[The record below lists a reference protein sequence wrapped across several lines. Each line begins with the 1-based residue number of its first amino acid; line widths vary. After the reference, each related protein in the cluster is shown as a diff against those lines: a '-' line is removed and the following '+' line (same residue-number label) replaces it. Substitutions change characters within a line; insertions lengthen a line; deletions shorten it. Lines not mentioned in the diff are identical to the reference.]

1 MPESPTI
8 ARRSSRWS
16 HPFTLAIATVVAV
29 GALAIGAGPT
39 AAATPLSGTLAIA
52 PGRYVPASKGKAAH
66 YTGSYFRM
74 LLPGATDKYF
84 RNPNSKAKDKTYT
97 LFIPGS
103 ERGLRLGAFQP
114 PPTPAFASD
123 GFALAS
129 SIVKPMTFAGIDFSI
144 STAPTDAQSGQADVA
159 PSLSVTGDQVTGNL
173 SAWTAEW
180 NSIYFN
186 QGAPK
191 PGSEPF
197 PGPTKPVIGTYN
209 SRTKAYQIIWYS
221 LIVGGPFNGFT
232 GYWHL
237 QGTLIPST

>member
-1 MPESPTI
+1 M
-8 ARRSSRWS
+8 SSHRPRPRVS
-16 HPFTLAIATVVAV
+16 ILALAGALAIAV
-29 GALAIGAGPT
+29 GALLAVAGL
-39 AAATPLSGTLAIA
+39 AFAATPLKGTLSIA
-52 PGRYVPASKGKAAH
+52 PGRYVAPRKGKPAH

-74 LLPGATDKYF
+74 ILPGGIDKYF

-103 ERGLRLGAFQP
+103 QRGLELGAFQQ

-129 SIVKPMTFAGIDFSI
+129 TIVQPMPFAAINFSI
-144 STAPTDAQSGQADVA
+144 STAPTDAQSGLPDVA
-159 PSLSVTGDQVTGNL
+159 PSLSVTGSRVTGNF

-186 QGAPK
+186 QGSPK
-191 PGSEPF
+191 PGSEPY
-197 PGPTKPVIGTYN
+197 PGFTKPVTGTYN
-209 SRTKAYQIIWYS
+209 QQTRAYQIIWYS

-237 QGTLIPST
+237 QGTLTPGT

>member
-1 MPESPTI
+1 
-8 ARRSSRWS
+8 
-16 HPFTLAIATVVAV
+16 
-29 GALAIGAGPT
+29 
-39 AAATPLSGTLAIA
+39 
-52 PGRYVPASKGKAAH
+52 
-66 YTGSYFRM
+66 M

-97 LFIPGS
+97 LFIPGTAK
-103 ERGLRLGAFQP
+103 GLKLGAFQQP
-114 PPTPAFASD
+114 PSPAFASD

-129 SIVKPMTFAGIDFSI
+129 EIVKPLAFAGINFSI
-144 STAPTDAQSGQADVA
+144 STAPADAQSGQADVA
-159 PSLSVTGDQVTGNL
+159 PTLSVTKGQVTGNF

-191 PGSEPF
+191 PGGSF
-197 PGPTKPVIGTYN
+197 PGLTRPVTGTYN
-209 SRTKAYQIIWYS
+209 AKTKAYQIIWYS

-237 QGTLIPST
+237 QGTLIPD

>member
-1 MPESPTI
+1 MTSRTTKTP
-8 ARRSSRWS
+8 RR
-16 HPFTLAIATVVAV
+16 HHLAALGLTLAVGL
-29 GALAIGAGPT
+29 GALLGRSAT
-39 AAATPLSGTLAIA
+39 AVAATPLRGTLAIA
-52 PGRYVPASKGKAAH
+52 PGKLVASKHGVSAH

-103 ERGLRLGAFQP
+103 QRGLRLGAFQA

-129 SIVKPMTFAGIDFSI
+129 TIVKPMLFAGIDFSI
-144 STAPTDAQSGQADVA
+144 STAPKDAQSGQPDVV
-159 PSLSVTGDQVTGNL
+159 PSLSAAGGKVIGNF

-186 QGAPK
+186 QGSPK
-191 PGSEPF
+191 PGGTY
-197 PGPTKPVIGTYN
+197 PGLTHPVTGTYN
-209 SRTKAYQIIWYS
+209 SKTKAYQIIWYS

-237 QGTLIPST
+237 QGTLIPSS

>member
-1 MPESPTI
+1 MSSHRPSPRVSI
-8 ARRSSRWS
+8 L
-16 HPFTLAIATVVAV
+16 TLAVALTVSMGVLLLTAGLAV
-29 GALAIGAGPT
+29 
-39 AAATPLSGTLAIA
+39 AATPLSGTLSIA
-52 PGRYVPASKGKAAH
+52 PGKYVPPGKGKAAH

-74 LLPGATDKYF
+74 ILPGGTEKYF

-103 ERGLRLGAFQP
+103 QRGLKLGAFQQ
-114 PPTPAFASD
+114 PPTPAFAPD

-129 SIVKPMTFAGIDFSI
+129 TIVKPMTFAGINFSI
-144 STAPTDAQSGQADVA
+144 STAPTDAQSGQPDVA
-159 PSLSVTGDQVTGNL
+159 PSLSLTGNRVTGNF

-186 QGAPK
+186 QGSPK
-191 PGSEPF
+191 PGSEPY
-197 PGPTKPVIGTYN
+197 PGFTKPVTGTYDKT
-209 SRTKAYQIIWYS
+209 TKAYQIIWYS

-237 QGTLIPST
+237 QGNLIPSG